1 MMKKTAVAGILG
13 MCTVTAHSQYKQ
25 INMTVFGMDCPPC
38 AFAIRLSMKNI
49 RGVNGVD
56 VDLNKGLVAIKLTAG
71 SPAEL
76 RQFNEA
82 VEKNGFAHQDA
93 EVLVEGILTGSP
105 EAPLL
110 QVTGTNDRYALV
122 PFSQGVAIA
131 ALLGK
136 SVIVQGV
143 LPQSARGKVPIILR
157 YKTIAV
163 RQ

>member
-1 MMKKTAVAGILG
+1 MNKIAITGILG
-13 MCTVTAHSQYKQ
+13 MCALTAQGQYKQ

-38 AFAIRLSMKNI
+38 AFAIRLSMKNV

-56 VDLNKGLVAIKLTAG
+56 VDLNKGLVTIKLTAG
-71 SPAEL
+71 STAEL

-93 EVLVEGILTGSP
+93 DVLVEGVLSGSP
-105 EAPLL
+105 KAPLL

-122 PFSQGVAIA
+122 PFAQGVDVT

-136 SVIVQGV
+136 SVIIQGV
-143 LPQSARGKVPIILR
+143 LPQSPRGKIPVTLR

-163 RQ
+163 SK